1 MEGGDLLRD
10 LRAHAAPRPR
20 RAGRDGGWVAP
31 RAVYCGACKSNETPA
46 TAGLGARYAST
57 LGKERLAY
65 HALGSNRLPG

>member
-10 LRAHAAPRPR
+10 LALTR
-20 RAGRDGGWVAP
+20 RLGRVGQGVTVGGWLLEP
-31 RAVYCGACKSNETPA
+31 YCGACKSNETPA

-57 LGKERLAY
+57 LGEERLAY